1 MMRSLKDGSYLGSP
15 LTRQQSPSSLHTTAA
30 EAVAALRAN
39 TPAARKIALVIAV
52 MLNSMSSM
60 GIFLSRPRPGGPIL
74 SHRQFPCSIWEPV
87 SSPRPTRIRG
97 AGARGEAVKDGRVSA
112 HRRLV
117 LDGFEH
123 GGTLAVVGMTKSRGS
138 PRVVH
143 EHSCHILL
151 FGGSETRTMMQ

>member
-1 MMRSLKDGSYLGSP
+1 MWVKGRHDGHRL
-15 LTRQQSPSSLHTTAA
+15 
-30 EAVAALRAN
+30 
-39 TPAARKIALVIAV
+39 
-52 MLNSMSSM
+52 SMSSM
-60 GIFLSRPRPGGPIL
+60 GIYVSRPDPFSSSVSLFDLGARFLAPT
-74 SHRQFPCSIWEPV
+74 HTVTEPV
-87 SSPRPTRIRG
+87 
-97 AGARGEAVKDGRVSA
+97 RGEAVKDGRGVSA

>member
-1 MMRSLKDGSYLGSP
+1 MLKQL
-15 LTRQQSPSSLHTTAA
+15 LHRKA
-30 EAVAALRAN
+30 EARKVGCEVKGCMPGTRSACLLWGFFCQG
-39 TPAARKIALVIAV
+39 PAPGAYPFSSSVSLFDLGAR
-52 MLNSMSSM
+52 
-60 GIFLSRPRPGGPIL
+60 FLAPT
-74 SHRQFPCSIWEPV
+74 HTDTEPL
-87 SSPRPTRIRG
+87 
-97 AGARGEAVKDGRVSA
+97 RGEAVKDGRVSA

-151 FGGSETRTMMQ
+151 FGGSETRTMMQLMRIAAKAPRRRTHSQQRH